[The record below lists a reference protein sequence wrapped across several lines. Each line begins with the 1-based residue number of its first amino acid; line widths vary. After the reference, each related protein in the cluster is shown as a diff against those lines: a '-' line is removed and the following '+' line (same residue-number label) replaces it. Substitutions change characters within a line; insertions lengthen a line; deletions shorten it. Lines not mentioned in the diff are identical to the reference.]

1 MNIFFIDPNN
11 TTPRLNYPL
20 VESLRREGVN
30 ITFLTAWHY
39 QKTAYYDQVYNT
51 QAHYIFFGWLNKI
64 KQSSLRKICKLFI
77 YPFTLSSI
85 LKLAKKE
92 KPQLVH
98 INWLIIPKMERIFI
112 RKLQKMGIKVIL
124 TQHNYFQH
132 DTKKLKAGE
141 MAVFKTVDRIICL
154 SKYVASQFPK
164 ELQNI
169 IIQIEHGNCFV
180 RELEELEIE
189 DEKPSSGITAVFAGN
204 LSYYKGLDLLI
215 EAMALLRSKNQLPN
229 LNIKIIG
236 QGSGKYVAYLN
247 NLIDKTRMQDHIEFE
262 NRFVSYR
269 KLLSEIAQADFG
281 LMTYRSATQ
290 SGLPYVFASFF
301 KPLLVTE
308 VGGLPEQVD
317 KAFAQIVKPETA
329 SRAQGLLQLT
339 QKIKTISKDNF
350 AAFNANTKW
359 QDTIEKYINNYR
371 KLI

>member
-20 VESLRREGVN
+20 VESLRQEGVN
-30 ITFLTAWHY
+30 ITFLTTWHY
-39 QKTAYYDQVYNT
+39 QKTAYYDKVYNT
-51 QAHYIFFGWLNKI
+51 QAHYIFFGRLNKI

-98 INWLIIPKMERIFI
+98 INWLVFPKMERIFI

-132 DTKKLKAGE
+132 DTNKLKVGE
-141 MAVFKTVDRIICL
+141 MTIFKTVDRIICL
-154 SKYVASQFPK
+154 SKYVASHFPK
-164 ELQNI
+164 ELQNR

-180 RELEELEIE
+180 RELEELELE
-189 DEKPSSGITAVFAGN
+189 DEKSSFGITAVFAGS
-204 LSYYKGLDLLI
+204 LSHYKGLDLLI
-215 EAMALLRSKNQLPN
+215 EAMALLRSKNQIPN
-229 LNIKIIG
+229 LKIKIIG
-236 QGSGKYVAYLN
+236 QGSLKYVAYLN
-247 NLIDKTRMQDHIEFE
+247 KLIGKTRMQDHFEFE

-269 KLLSEIAQADFG
+269 ELLSEIARADFG
-281 LMTYRSATQ
+281 IMTYRSATQ

-301 KPLLVTE
+301 KPLLITD

-317 KAFAQIVKPETA
+317 KTFAQIVKPETV
-329 SRAQGLLQLT
+329 SIAQGLLQLIE
-339 QKIKTISKDNF
+339 KIKTISKDDF
-350 AAFNANTKW
+350 AVFNANTKW
-359 QDTIEKYINNYR
+359 QDTIKKYLKNYR
-371 KLI
+371 EII